1 MSAAA
6 AGGSQRNGSSLR
18 DRNMKKTANGTSPG
32 LAFARRKTK
41 EETTRSTRS
50 SGRSVARASPA
61 PPAFEKLVRGDH
73 LLVRADYREESYGIR
88 REAFAQ
94 QVPPRRLK
102 EAARA
107 RASLARFCF
116 CSFGERYVLR
126 FRPLLTL
133 LDEVIRCLGGQSLR
147 CGPSCWSAISI
158 RRFAFSGAPPW
169 SRGSLAPRPPL
180 CSTARRSLFCTSR
193 GCAGFRRFPG
203 LRPRCSSA
211 PGRYRP
217 S

>member
-6 AGGSQRNGSSLR
+6 AGGSQRNGSGLR

-88 REAFAQ
+88 REAFCSAGTSSSSQ
-94 QVPPRRLK
+94 GSCS
-102 EAARA
+102 RA
-107 RASLARFCF
+107 CIPGALLFLF
-116 CSFGERYVLR
+116 LR
-126 FRPLLTL
+126 
-133 LDEVIRCLGGQSLR
+133 
-147 CGPSCWSAISI
+147 
-158 RRFAFSGAPPW
+158 
-169 SRGSLAPRPPL
+169 
-180 CSTARRSLFCTSR
+180 
-193 GCAGFRRFPG
+193 
-203 LRPRCSSA
+203 
-211 PGRYRP
+211 
-217 S
+217 

>member
-1 MSAAA
+1 
-6 AGGSQRNGSSLR
+6 
-18 DRNMKKTANGTSPG
+18 MKKTANGTSPG

-50 SGRSVARASPA
+50 SGRSAARASPA

-73 LLVRADYREESYGIR
+73 LLVRADYQEESYGIR

-116 CSFGERYVLR
+116 CSFGEWYVLR
-126 FRPLLTL
+126 FRPL
-133 LDEVIRCLGGQSLR
+133 R
-147 CGPSCWSAISI
+147 
-158 RRFAFSGAPPW
+158 
-169 SRGSLAPRPPL
+169 
-180 CSTARRSLFCTSR
+180 
-193 GCAGFRRFPG
+193 
-203 LRPRCSSA
+203 
-211 PGRYRP
+211 
-217 S
+217 